1 MKISELSRRSGVSV
15 ATIKYYLREDVLPA
29 GEPTSSNQASY
40 GDGHLRRLRLIRALI
55 DIGGLSLARVRDALA
70 ATENDELPLHDAFGA
85 VMLGL
90 DDPGM
95 TVADDDTVGEVRDW
109 LADRNWT
116 IAPDAPAT
124 RRLAELIGIL
134 RTFGLPVTAE
144 SFSAAAD
151 TAEATAI
158 DEVRYAHDQPDR
170 IASVEMML
178 IGTVVYERAMAMV
191 RRLALEAASARID
204 DGTGI
209 DDPARG

>member
-1 MKISELSRRSGVSV
+1 MRISELSRRSGVSV
-15 ATIKYYLREDVLPA
+15 ATIKYYLREEVLPA
-29 GEPTSSNQASY
+29 GEPTSTNQSSY
-40 GDGHLRRLRLIRALI
+40 DEGHIRRLRLIRALI

-90 DDPGM
+90 DDPD
-95 TVADDDTVGEVRDW
+95 TTAADDDTLAEVRDW
-109 LADRNWT
+109 LAERRWT

-134 RTFGLPVTAE
+134 REFGLPVTAD
-144 SFSAAAD
+144 SFTAAAD
-151 TAEATAI
+151 SAEVTAI

-191 RRLALEAASARID
+191 RRLALEAASARIETSAGSEAGD
-204 DGTGI
+204 N
-209 DDPARG
+209 

>member
-1 MKISELSRRSGVSV
+1 MRISELSRRSGVSV
-15 ATIKYYLREDVLPA
+15 ATIKYYLREEVLPA
-29 GEPTSSNQASY
+29 GEPTSTNQASY
-40 GDGHLRRLRLIRALI
+40 DEGHIRRLRLIRALI

-90 DDPGM
+90 DDPD
-95 TVADDDTVGEVRDW
+95 TTAADDDILAEVRDW
-109 LADRNWT
+109 LAERRWT
-116 IAPDAPAT
+116 IAPDGPAT

-134 RTFGLPVTAE
+134 REFGLPVTAD
-144 SFSAAAD
+144 SFTAAAD
-151 TAEATAI
+151 SAEVTAI

-191 RRLALEAASARID
+191 RRLALEAASARIETSAGSEAGD
-204 DGTGI
+204 N
-209 DDPARG
+209 